1 MQGVE
6 DSDAGKE
13 LERPSFVLSRSV
25 FDELSDLKPRICT
38 MKACY
43 TAPRQEPAQTHA
55 ISFISVEYVI
65 KT

>member
-6 DSDAGKE
+6 DFDAGKE
-13 LERPSFVLSRSV
+13 LEAPSFVSSRSV
-25 FDELSDLKPRICT
+25 FDQLSDLKPRIYT
-38 MKACY
+38 LKACY
-43 TAPRQEPAQTHA
+43 TAPKQEPAQTHA